1 MGKYEGKSHVEDLG
15 KDGIVMLK
23 CFKIG
28 YEGIDWINLAED
40 MKKSLIVAKIRML

>member
-23 CFKIG
+23 CFKKG
-28 YEGIDWINLAED
+28 CEGVDWVNLTENTE
-40 MKKSLIVAKIRML
+40 KSLIVAKRRML